1 MTRKPFVVANWKMN
15 GNLKANDQWLC
26 AALPQMNG
34 TRLHCDVA
42 VCAPSVYL
50 PQLVIGFE
58 HSATLVGAQNCAQY
72 AQGAYTGEV
81 SAAMLADIGCDLVI
95 VGHSERRTLFGE
107 TDETVAE
114 KTKMAF
120 DHGVMPI
127 VCVGE
132 TLQEREAGQTIEVVS
147 RQLRAVLD
155 KAGIMPLVAGAV
167 AYEPVWAIGTGKSA
181 SAEDAQAVHQA
192 LRAVLAEVDE
202 EAAQRTRILYGGSV
216 KANNAPELFAQPDID
231 GALVGGASLKA
242 EDFLAICHCADNL

>member
-15 GNLKANDQWLC
+15 GSLKANDEWLC
-26 AALPQMNG
+26 AAMPQMSG
-34 TRLHCDVA
+34 TRLNCDVA
-42 VCAPSVYL
+42 VCAPFVYI

-81 SAAMLADIGCDLVI
+81 SAAMLADVGCDLVI
-95 VGHSERRTLFGE
+95 LGHSERRTLFGE

-114 KTKMAF
+114 KVQVAF
-120 DHGVMPI
+120 DNGVMPI

-132 TLQEREAGQTIEVVS
+132 TLQEREAGKTIEVVS

-155 KAGIMPLVAGAV
+155 KVGIMPLMAGAV

-181 SAEDAQAVHQA
+181 SAQDAQAVHEA
-192 LRAVLAEVDE
+192 LRAVLAEVDQ

-216 KANNAPELFAQPDID
+216 KAKNAPELFAQTDID

>member
-114 KTKMAF
+114 KAKMAF

>member
-114 KTKMAF
+114 KAKMAF

-216 KANNAPELFAQPDID
+216 KANNAPELFAQPDIN

>member
-1 MTRKPFVVANWKMN
+1 MS
-15 GNLKANDQWLC
+15 
-26 AALPQMNG
+26 G
-34 TRLHCDVA
+34 TRLNCDVA
-42 VCAPSVYL
+42 VCAPFVYI

-95 VGHSERRTLFGE
+95 LGHSERRTLFGE
-107 TDETVAE
+107 TDDTVAE
-114 KTKMAF
+114 AEKVKIAF
-120 DHGVMPI
+120 DNGVMPI

-132 TLQEREAGQTIEVVS
+132 TLEEREAGKTIEVVS

-155 KAGIMPLVAGAV
+155 KVGIMPLVAGAV

-181 SAEDAQAVHQA
+181 SAEDAQAVHEA
-192 LRAVLAEVDE
+192 LRAVLAEVDQ

-216 KANNAPELFAQPDID
+216 KAKNAPELFAQPDID

>member
-15 GNLKANDQWLC
+15 GNLKANDEWLC

-50 PQLVIGFE
+50 QQLVIGFE

-81 SAAMLADIGCDLVI
+81 SAAMLADIGCDVVI

-114 KTKMAF
+114 KVKIAF
-120 DHGVMPI
+120 DNGVMPI

-132 TLQEREAGQTIEVVS
+132 TLQEREAGRTIEVVS

-155 KAGIMPLVAGAV
+155 KVGIMPLVAGAL

-181 SAEDAQAVHQA
+181 SAEDAQSVHQA
-192 LRAVLAEVDE
+192 LRAVLAEVDQ
-202 EAAQRTRILYGGSV
+202 EAAQRARILYGGSV
-216 KANNAPELFAQPDID
+216 KAKNAQELFAQPDID

-242 EDFLAICHCADNL
+242 EDFLAICHCADDL

>member
-15 GNLKANDQWLC
+15 GSLKANDEWLC
-26 AALPQMNG
+26 AAMPQRSG
-34 TRLHCDVA
+34 TRLNCDVA
-42 VCAPSVYL
+42 VCAPFVYI

-95 VGHSERRTLFGE
+95 LGHSERRTLFGE
-107 TDETVAE
+107 TDDTVAE
-114 KTKMAF
+114 KVKIAF
-120 DHGVMPI
+120 DNGVMPI

-132 TLQEREAGQTIEVVS
+132 TLQERKAGKTVEVVS
-147 RQLRAVLD
+147 CQLRAVLD
-155 KAGIMPLVAGAV
+155 KVGIMPLVAGAV

-181 SAEDAQAVHQA
+181 SAEDAQTVHKA
-192 LRAVLAEVDE
+192 LRAVLAEVDQ

-216 KANNAPELFAQPDID
+216 KAKNAPELFAQPDID

>member
-114 KTKMAF
+114 KAKMAF

-132 TLQEREAGQTIEVVS
+132 PLQEREAGQTIEVVS

>member
-15 GNLKANDQWLC
+15 GNLKANDEWLC

-242 EDFLAICHCADNL
+242 EDFLAICLCADNL

>member
-15 GNLKANDQWLC
+15 GNLKANDEWLC

-127 VCVGE
+127 VCIGE

>member
-15 GNLKANDQWLC
+15 GSLKANDEWLC
-26 AALPQMNG
+26 AAMPQMSG
-34 TRLHCDVA
+34 TRLNCDVA
-42 VCAPSVYL
+42 VCAPFVYI

-81 SAAMLADIGCDLVI
+81 SAAMLADVGCDLVI
-95 VGHSERRTLFGE
+95 LGHSERRTLFGE

-114 KTKMAF
+114 KVQVAF
-120 DHGVMPI
+120 DNGVMPI

-132 TLQEREAGQTIEVVS
+132 TLQEREAGKTIEVVS

-155 KAGIMPLVAGAV
+155 KVGIMPLVAGAV

-181 SAEDAQAVHQA
+181 SAEDAQAVHEA
-192 LRAVLAEVDE
+192 LRAVLAEVDQ

-216 KANNAPELFAQPDID
+216 KAKNAPELLHNPILTAHW
-231 GALVGGASLKA
+231 
-242 EDFLAICHCADNL
+242 LAARH

>member
-15 GNLKANDQWLC
+15 GSLKANADWIET
-26 AALPQMNG
+26 ALPQMSG

-50 PQLVIGFE
+50 TQLVKGFE

-72 AQGAYTGEV
+72 TQGAYTGEV

-95 VGHSERRTLFGE
+95 LGHSERRILFGE

-114 KTKMAF
+114 KVKLAF
-120 DHGVMPI
+120 DNGVMPI

-147 RQLRAVLD
+147 RQLRAVLN
-155 KAGIMPLVAGAV
+155 KVGIMPLVAGAV

-181 SAEDAQAVHQA
+181 SSEDAQAVHQA
-192 LRAVLAEVDE
+192 LRAVLAEVDK
-202 EAAQRTRILYGGSV
+202 EASQRTRILYGGSV
-216 KANNAPELFAQPDID
+216 KAKNAPELFAQPDID

-242 EDFLAICHCADNL
+242 EDFLAICHCADTL

>member
-15 GNLKANDQWLC
+15 GSLKANDEWLC
-26 AALPQMNG
+26 AAMPQMSG
-34 TRLHCDVA
+34 TRLNCDVA
-42 VCAPSVYL
+42 VCAPFVYI

-95 VGHSERRTLFGE
+95 LGHSERRTLFGE
-107 TDETVAE
+107 TDDTVAE
-114 KTKMAF
+114 KVKIAF
-120 DHGVMPI
+120 DNGVMPI

-132 TLQEREAGQTIEVVS
+132 TLEER
-147 RQLRAVLD
+147 D
-155 KAGIMPLVAGAV
+155 IMPLVAGAV

-181 SAEDAQAVHQA
+181 SAEDAQAVHEA
-192 LRAVLAEVDE
+192 LRAVLAEVDQ

-216 KANNAPELFAQPDID
+216 KAKNAPELFAQPDID

>member
-15 GNLKANDQWLC
+15 GSLKANDEWLC
-26 AALPQMNG
+26 AAMPQMSG
-34 TRLHCDVA
+34 TRLNCDVA
-42 VCAPSVYL
+42 VCAPFVYI

-81 SAAMLADIGCDLVI
+81 SAAMLADVGCDLVI
-95 VGHSERRTLFGE
+95 LGHSERRTLFGE

-114 KTKMAF
+114 KVQVAF
-120 DHGVMPI
+120 DNGVMPI

-132 TLQEREAGQTIEVVS
+132 TLQEREAGKTIEVVS

-155 KAGIMPLVAGAV
+155 KVGIMPLVAGAV

-181 SAEDAQAVHQA
+181 SAEDAQAVHEA
-192 LRAVLAEVDE
+192 LRAVLAEVDQ
-202 EAAQRTRILYGGSV
+202 EAAQRTRIL
-216 KANNAPELFAQPDID
+216 
-231 GALVGGASLKA
+231 
-242 EDFLAICHCADNL
+242 

>member
-15 GNLKANDQWLC
+15 GSLKANDEWLC
-26 AALPQMNG
+26 AAMPQMSG
-34 TRLHCDVA
+34 TRLNCDVA
-42 VCAPSVYL
+42 VCAPFVYI

-81 SAAMLADIGCDLVI
+81 SATMLADVGCDLVI
-95 VGHSERRTLFGE
+95 LGHSERRTLFGE

-114 KTKMAF
+114 KVQVAF
-120 DHGVMPI
+120 DNGVMPI

-132 TLQEREAGQTIEVVS
+132 TLQEREAGKTIEVVS

-155 KAGIMPLVAGAV
+155 KVGIMPLVAGAV

-181 SAEDAQAVHQA
+181 SAKDAQAVHEA
-192 LRAVLAEVDE
+192 LRAVLAEVDQ

-216 KANNAPELFAQPDID
+216 KAKNAPELFAQPDID

-242 EDFLAICHCADNL
+242 EDFLAICHCVDNL

>member
-15 GNLKANDQWLC
+15 GSLKANDEWLC
-26 AALPQMNG
+26 AAMLQMSG
-34 TRLHCDVA
+34 TRLNCDVA
-42 VCAPSVYL
+42 VCAPFVYI

-81 SAAMLADIGCDLVI
+81 SATMLADVGCDLVI
-95 VGHSERRTLFGE
+95 LGHSERRTLFGE

-114 KTKMAF
+114 KVQVAF
-120 DHGVMPI
+120 DNGVMPI

-132 TLQEREAGQTIEVVS
+132 TLQEREAGKTIEVVS

-155 KAGIMPLVAGAV
+155 KVGIMPLVAGAV

-181 SAEDAQAVHQA
+181 SAEDAQAVHEA
-192 LRAVLAEVDE
+192 LRAVLAEVDQ

-216 KANNAPELFAQPDID
+216 KAKNAPELFSQPDID